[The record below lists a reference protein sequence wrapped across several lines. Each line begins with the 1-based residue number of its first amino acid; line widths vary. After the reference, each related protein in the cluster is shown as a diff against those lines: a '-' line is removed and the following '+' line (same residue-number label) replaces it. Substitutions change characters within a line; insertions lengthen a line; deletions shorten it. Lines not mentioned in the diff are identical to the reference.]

1 MSWEPRKGFKV
12 KESSLYNL
20 AVLPREWIN
29 ADKVAKNV
37 VDVLPREWI
46 NADKV
51 AKNVVDG
58 ELIGNVRKSNFGGR
72 LEQRIGRVGTQRA
85 RGGEEAAK

>member
-20 AVLPREWIN
+20 A
-29 ADKVAKNV
+29 
-37 VDVLPREWI
+37 VLPREWI